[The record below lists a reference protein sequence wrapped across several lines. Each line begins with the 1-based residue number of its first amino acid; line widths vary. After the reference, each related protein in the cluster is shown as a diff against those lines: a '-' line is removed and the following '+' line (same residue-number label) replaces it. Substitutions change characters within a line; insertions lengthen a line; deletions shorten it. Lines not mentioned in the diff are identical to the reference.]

1 MGTWDMADVCVCVCV
16 CVYVYGFTAQEEK
29 RRIERENA
37 EKFRLVL
44 KEMADKKE
52 ITIETRWKVRA
63 RVRV

>member
-1 MGTWDMADVCVCVCV
+1 
-16 CVYVYGFTAQEEK
+16 VYVYGFTAQEEK